1 MTRDYLNKNDQFLTS
16 ILVGAMK
23 EAEKMLERDISKGER
38 KHLKYIRTYIKHY
51 IHEVEERIGK
61 EKARELNVFTGKYEC
76 KLLAKTDRRLE
87 RVTLEMDDAY
97 DLVEYA
103 IDQNCNCCDG
113 KDAGMCKLHK
123 VLVNCM
129 VPASALAEEMK
140 AGMCEYWI
148 SEQEKEKKDENN
160 QPG

>member
-38 KHLKYIRTYIKHY
+38 KHLKYIRTHIKHY

-61 EKARELNVFTGKYEC
+61 EKTRELNVFTGKYEC

-123 VLVNCM
+123 ALVNCM
-129 VPASALAEEMK
+129 VPASASAEEMK
-140 AGMCEYWI
+140 VGMCEYWI

-160 QPG
+160 QPR